1 MFDFT
6 QNLKKFEK
14 EDLLDFIKDKS
25 IEKSKVTDIWII
37 KNEIKPVD
45 LYCYLH
51 AKYGSPMGI
60 LTMLRNPNLGS
71 ENLIQWDWMFNTDLG
86 PLFIQGHNFRTEVH
100 ISEELKQ
107 SGLEVN
113 DFISQ
118 LKSDF
123 KNYGSEIS
131 NIKKS
136 LEKWTEFVNPFFRIK
151 TTIHQHF
158 LKLEELKLDLNQD
171 RISNI
176 FDLEDQ
182 NTWIKITDKYYFA
195 IGLIY
200 GLRSMLP
207 VMAESFINCLI
218 FLTSKPEIKAN
229 TRLFDSTIRQQID
242 IRVQSLHLNCLYFTS
257 HINYASDECKKF
269 HSLMNERND
278 LLHGNINISK
288 QAFGEVYFNKD
299 MAIFDSY
306 KDHWEKSIGILID
319 SVKFES
325 IYEDLKIV
333 ENFIEY
339 ILSHLNPKASEQ
351 IKMVINNAFLGFNQ
365 KTGKVGMLFSD
376 RLADFKFGPERN

>member
-1 MFDFT
+1 MLDFF
-6 QNLKKFEK
+6 QNLRPFEK
-14 EDLLDFIKDKS
+14 EDILDFLHDKS
-25 IEKSKVTDIWII
+25 QLRPQMADVWII

-45 LYCYLH
+45 LFCYLY
-51 AKYGSPMGI
+51 AKFGPPRGL
-60 LTMLRNPNLGS
+60 LTMLRNPDLGS

-100 ISEELKQ
+100 ISEKIKQ
-107 SGLEVN
+107 SGLEAN
-113 DFISQ
+113 DFVNQ

-123 KNYGSEIS
+123 KNFGKEIS

-158 LKLEELKLDLNQD
+158 LKLEELKLDLD
-171 RISNI
+171 KDKISNI

-182 NTWIKITDKYYFA
+182 NIWINITDKYYFA

-218 FLTSKPEIKAN
+218 FLTSKPEIKN
-229 TRLFDSTIRQQID
+229 NSRLFDSIIRQQID

-257 HINYASDECKKF
+257 HIDYTSDECKKF
-269 HSLMNERND
+269 HTLMNERND
-278 LLHGNINISK
+278 LLHGNINVSK
-288 QAFGEVYFNKD
+288 QAFGDVYFNKD
-299 MAIFDSY
+299 MAIYDSY

-319 SVKFES
+319 SVKFDS
-325 IYEDLKIV
+325 IYEDLKVV
-333 ENFIEY
+333 EKFIEF
-339 ILSHLNPKASEQ
+339 ILSHLDPKVSER
-351 IKMVINNAFLGFNQ
+351 IKRVLNNAFLGFNQ
-365 KTGKVGMLFSD
+365 KTGRVGMLFSD
-376 RLADFKFGPERN
+376 RLADFKLGPERS